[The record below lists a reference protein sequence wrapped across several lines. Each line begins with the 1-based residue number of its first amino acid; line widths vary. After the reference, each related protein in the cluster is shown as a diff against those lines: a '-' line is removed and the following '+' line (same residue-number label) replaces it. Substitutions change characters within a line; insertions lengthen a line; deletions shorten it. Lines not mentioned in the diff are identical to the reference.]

1 MCPWAPNYS
10 CVWLSVSFS
19 DLWCSTNPP
28 LPFPHPQNAMSLSR
42 DSLGELFLF
51 FFPIFVLS
59 LFEKH
64 RGNDAVWHPLLL
76 EHCTGTWL
84 VISTPLSPSVAFE
97 YQNSF
102 AIGRIFTHFDSSYH
116 VELSNWVKEP
126 RALEAHRA
134 WVCMAPVR
142 HSQHL
147 CT

>member
-1 MCPWAPNYS
+1 
-10 CVWLSVSFS
+10 
-19 DLWCSTNPP
+19 
-28 LPFPHPQNAMSLSR
+28 MSLSR

-51 FFPIFVLS
+51 FSPIFVLS

-76 EHCTGTWL
+76 EHCIGTRL

-116 VELSNWVKEP
+116 VELSN
-126 RALEAHRA
+126 
-134 WVCMAPVR
+134 
-142 HSQHL
+142 
-147 CT
+147 